1 MGKSVIVDTNALL
14 LPGEFGV
21 DIFAELGRLGYVHA
35 LIPRAVL
42 TELERLS
49 VSPGA
54 TGRERRAAALGRSLL
69 EQVIRSTDQTH
80 ASFGLQV
87 SIAAPAEGGEG
98 SSTGAGGAEEAG
110 DTDALIVALAV
121 RQKAAVLTND
131 EELRKT
137 LARAGIVTVYLRGG
151 TRLEER
157 E

>member
-1 MGKSVIVDTNALL
+1 MIVDTNALL

-21 DIFAELGRLGYVHA
+21 DIFAELERLGYVHA
-35 LIPRAVL
+35 LIPRAVVR
-42 TELERLS
+42 ELERLS

-54 TGRERRAAALGRSLL
+54 TGRDRRAAVLGRSLL
-69 EQVIRSTDQTH
+69 EQMIHSSDQTRS
-80 ASFGLQV
+80 SFGLQV
-87 SIAAPAEGGEG
+87 SIAAADEGG
-98 SSTGAGGAEEAG
+98 GAGEAGG

-121 RQKAAVLTND
+121 EQKAAVLTSD

>member
-1 MGKSVIVDTNALL
+1 VVGKSVIVDTNALL

-49 VSPGA
+49 VSAGA
-54 TGRERRAAALGRSLL
+54 TGKERRAAALGRSLL
-69 EQVIRSTDQTH
+69 EHAIRSTDPTH
-80 ASFGLQV
+80 TSFGLQV
-87 SIAAPAEGGEG
+87 SIEAPAEEG
-98 SSTGAGGAEEAG
+98 EAG

-131 EELRKT
+131 EKLQKT

>member
-1 MGKSVIVDTNALL
+1 VVGKSVIVDTNALL

-42 TELERLS
+42 TELEWLS

-69 EQVIRSTDQTH
+69 VQVIRSTDQTH

-87 SIAAPAEGGEG
+87 SIVAPAEEG
-98 SSTGAGGAEEAG
+98 EAG

-121 RQKAAVLTND
+121 RQNAAVLTND

-137 LARAGIVTVYLRGG
+137 LSRAGIVTVYLRGG

>member
-1 MGKSVIVDTNALL
+1 VVGKSVIVDTNALL

-49 VSPGA
+49 VSAGA
-54 TGRERRAAALGRSLL
+54 TGKERRAAALGRSLL

-80 ASFGLQV
+80 TSFGLQV
-87 SIAAPAEGGEG
+87 SIVAPAEEG
-98 SSTGAGGAEEAG
+98 EAG

-137 LARAGIVTVYLRGG
+137 LSGAGIVTVYLRGG

>member
-1 MGKSVIVDTNALL
+1 
-14 LPGEFGV
+14 
-21 DIFAELGRLGYVHA
+21 VHA

-49 VSPGA
+49 VSAGA

-69 EQVIRSTDQTH
+69 KQVIRSTDQTH

-87 SIAAPAEGGEG
+87 SIVAPAEDGGG
-98 SSTGAGGAEEAG
+98 TGAGGAEEAG

>member
-1 MGKSVIVDTNALL
+1 VVGKSVIVDTNALL

-49 VSPGA
+49 VSAGA

-87 SIAAPAEGGEG
+87 SIVAPAEDGGG
-98 SSTGAGGAEEAG
+98 TGAGGAGEAG

>member
-1 MGKSVIVDTNALL
+1 VVGKSVIVDTNALL

-69 EQVIRSTDQTH
+69 EQVIRSTDHTH

-87 SIAAPAEGGEG
+87 SIVAPAEEG
-98 SSTGAGGAEEAG
+98 EAG

>member
-1 MGKSVIVDTNALL
+1 VVGKSVIVDTNALL

-49 VSPGA
+49 VSAGA
-54 TGRERRAAALGRSLL
+54 TGKERRAAALGRSLL
-69 EQVIRSTDQTH
+69 EQRIRSTDQAH

-87 SIAAPAEGGEG
+87 SIVAPAEGGEG
-98 SSTGAGGAEEAG
+98 TGAGGAGEAG
-110 DTDALIVALAV
+110 DTDALIVGLAV
-121 RQKAAVLTND
+121 RQNAAVLTND

-137 LARAGIVTVYLRGG
+137 LSRAGIVTVYLRGG

>member
-1 MGKSVIVDTNALL
+1 VVGKSVIVDTNALL

-87 SIAAPAEGGEG
+87 SIVAPAEEGEAAD
-98 SSTGAGGAEEAG
+98 AGGAGEAGG

-121 RQKAAVLTND
+121 REKAAVLTND

>member
-1 MGKSVIVDTNALL
+1 MIVDTNALL

-21 DIFAELGRLGYVHA
+21 DIFAELERLGYVHA
-35 LIPRAVL
+35 LIPRAVVR
-42 TELERLS
+42 ELERLS
-49 VSPGA
+49 VNPSA
-54 TGRERRAAALGRSLL
+54 TGRDRRAAVLGLSLL

-80 ASFGLQV
+80 TSSGIRV
-87 SIAAPAEGGEG
+87 SIAAPADEGEE
-98 SSTGAGGAEEAG
+98 TGVGGAEAAG

-131 EELRKT
+131 EALRKT

-157 E
+157 A

>member
-21 DIFAELGRLGYVHA
+21 DIFAELERLGYVHA
-35 LIPRAVL
+35 LIPRAVVR
-42 TELERLS
+42 ELERLS

-54 TGRERRAAALGRSLL
+54 TGRDRRAAALGRSLL
-69 EQVIRSTDQTH
+69 EQRIHSTDQSS
-80 ASFGLQV
+80 SFGLQV
-87 SIAAPAEGGEG
+87 SIAAADEGG
-98 SSTGAGGAEEAG
+98 GAGEAGG

-121 RQKAAVLTND
+121 QQKAAVLTSD
-131 EELRKT
+131 EELRKA

>member
-1 MGKSVIVDTNALL
+1 VVGKSVIVDTNALL

-49 VSPGA
+49 VSAGA
-54 TGRERRAAALGRSLL
+54 TGRERRAAALGCLLL
-69 EQVIRSTDQTH
+69 EHVIRSTDQTH

-87 SIAAPAEGGEG
+87 SIAAPADEGEG
-98 SSTGAGGAEEAG
+98 TDAGGAGEAG
-110 DTDALIVALAV
+110 DTDALIVALAI

-131 EELRKT
+131 EALRKT
-137 LARAGIVTVYLRGG
+137 LSRAGIVTVHLRGG

>member
-35 LIPRAVL
+35 IIPRAVVS
-42 TELERLS
+42 ELERLS
-49 VSPGA
+49 VNPSEA
-54 TGRERRAAALGRSLL
+54 GRDRRAAALGLSVL
-69 EQVIRSTDQTH
+69 EQVIRTPDSV
-80 ASFGLQV
+80 GIQV
-87 SIAAPAEGGEG
+87 SITAPGDEGEG
-98 SSTGAGGAEEAG
+98 TGAGEAEAAG

-131 EELRKT
+131 EALRKT
-137 LARAGIVTVYLRGG
+137 LARAGIVTIYLRGG

-157 E
+157 G